1 MTRTDFQQLGRSADL
16 RTAAFRRRRAS
27 WRGRLRPTA
36 KKGEFTLR
44 FQYDTLLHAL
54 SATKLRVLLRV
65 LYEHSDSP
73 FRHGVIPAN
82 CRLIPVP
89 RVLAREQG
97 RTLRSG
103 QVGRGPRGAE
113 PRPVP
118 TQL

>member
-1 MTRTDFQQLGRSADL
+1 MGSSYPAAAADAPRRTYYWVISI
-16 RTAAFRRRRAS
+16 
-27 WRGRLRPTA
+27 
-36 KKGEFTLR
+36 TLR
-44 FQYDTLLHAL
+44 FQYDTLLHVL
-54 SATKLRVLLRV
+54 SATKLRLLLRV

-73 FRHGVIPAN
+73 WGNGVIPAN